1 MLPAVLSERKRR
13 TKMNARLSTPMN
25 SRIPSQNLAHQAKTK
40 RMVQLALMISIIFV
54 MAFSPLGYL
63 RTPGLTITFL
73 TVPVAV
79 GAVLMGPLAGAV
91 CGLAFGITSLIT
103 AMTGG
108 SPFSSMLLSINPLAL
123 AFTCMVPRVL
133 EGWLCGLIFAALR
146 PRFKNASYFIACLAC
161 PLLNTVL
168 FMSSLILFFYNTD
181 YVQGLAASL
190 GASNPLIFVILFVG
204 IQGAIE
210 AAACTVLG
218 SAVSR
223 TLAAALK
230 R

>member
-1 MLPAVLSERKRR
+1 
-13 TKMNARLSTPMN
+13 MNARLSTPMN

-190 GASNPLIFVILFVG
+190 GASCLLYTSQSPRDKR
-204 IQGAIE
+204 QYRMPS
-210 AAACTVLG
+210 
-218 SAVSR
+218 SA
-223 TLAAALK
+223 
-230 R
+230 

>member
-1 MLPAVLSERKRR
+1 
-13 TKMNARLSTPMN
+13 MNARLSTPMN

-108 SPFSSMLLSINPLAL
+108 SPFSSK
-123 AFTCMVPRVL
+123 VL
-133 EGWLCGLIFAALR
+133 
-146 PRFKNASYFIACLAC
+146 P
-161 PLLNTVL
+161 
-168 FMSSLILFFYNTD
+168 
-181 YVQGLAASL
+181 
-190 GASNPLIFVILFVG
+190 
-204 IQGAIE
+204 
-210 AAACTVLG
+210 
-218 SAVSR
+218 
-223 TLAAALK
+223 
-230 R
+230 

>member
-1 MLPAVLSERKRR
+1 
-13 TKMNARLSTPMN
+13 MNARLSTPMN

-146 PRFKNASYFIACLAC
+146 PRFKKCFLFYCLSGLPAFKHC
-161 PLLNTVL
+161 TFYELL
-168 FMSSLILFFYNTD
+168 
-181 YVQGLAASL
+181 
-190 GASNPLIFVILFVG
+190 
-204 IQGAIE
+204 
-210 AAACTVLG
+210 
-218 SAVSR
+218 
-223 TLAAALK
+223 
-230 R
+230 

>member
-1 MLPAVLSERKRR
+1 
-13 TKMNARLSTPMN
+13 MNARLSTPMN
-25 SRIPSQNLAHQAKTK
+25 SRIPSQNLTHQAKTK

-123 AFTCMVPRVL
+123 AFTCLVPRV
-133 EGWLCGLIFAALR
+133 LCGLIFAALR

>member
-1 MLPAVLSERKRR
+1 
-13 TKMNARLSTPMN
+13 MNARLSTPMN

-63 RTPGLTITFL
+63 RTPGLTIAFL

-123 AFTCMVPRVL
+123 AFTCLVPRVL

>member
-1 MLPAVLSERKRR
+1 
-13 TKMNARLSTPMN
+13 MNARLSTPMN

-91 CGLAFGITSLIT
+91 CGLAFGI
-103 AMTGG
+103 MTGG

-123 AFTCMVPRVL
+123 AFTCLVPRVL

>member
-1 MLPAVLSERKRR
+1 
-13 TKMNARLSTPMN
+13 MNARLSTPMN
-25 SRIPSQNLAHQAKTK
+25 SRIPSQNLTHQAKTK

-103 AMTGG
+103 AMTG
-108 SPFSSMLLSINPLAL
+108 
-123 AFTCMVPRVL
+123 
-133 EGWLCGLIFAALR
+133 GLIFAALR